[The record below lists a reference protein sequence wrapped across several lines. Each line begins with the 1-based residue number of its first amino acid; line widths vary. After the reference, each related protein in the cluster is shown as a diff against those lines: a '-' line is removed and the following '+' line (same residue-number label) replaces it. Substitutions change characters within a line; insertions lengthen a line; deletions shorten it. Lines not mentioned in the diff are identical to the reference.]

1 MLEGLRAWGDWLMRS
16 VSFGL
21 RTLLAWLSIGLRQA
35 GRWLRAPFA
44 LAFRAWLG
52 APLWGKLVVVALLL
66 PWFLGYLNFFWSASI
81 LRGYDPEYPS
91 RLGIE
96 ARAAPPGRPLAGPPV
111 AGPPG
116 AADAGGA
123 AQCGTSYIAAATA
136 DLLNFEVNENAWLSS
151 NPLYKL
157 GLFGIPWERTRF
169 FDNKAAFQR
178 GMHRAVARTAIE
190 LADTLGRVRGTSEID
205 ADLASARS
213 GVQFDQATWYFN
225 PFSPRP
231 FGPTTATP
239 TYYRNALA
247 ALRRYQERLGACQAS
262 FDERADNLLQFL
274 DRVASDIGSATA
286 TLMERAEA
294 SNAGWLDMRADDNF
308 MFAKGELYA
317 YWGILSGARADFAE
331 VVETRE
337 LGAIWDNLDQ
347 HLRRAVAL
355 DPLIVSNGSED
366 GFLFPS
372 HLETLGFYALRAR
385 SNLVEIRAVL
395 ER

>member
-1 MLEGLRAWGDWLMRS
+1 LIEAVRAWADWLIRG

-21 RTLLAWLSIGLRQA
+21 RTGLAWLSLGLRQI
-35 GRWLRAPFA
+35 GRWIRAPFA
-44 LAFRAWLG
+44 LAFRGWLA
-52 APLWGKLVVVALLL
+52 APLWAKLVVVALLL
-66 PWFLGYLNFFWSASI
+66 PWGLGYLNFFWSASI

-96 ARAAPPGRPLAGPPV
+96 ARMAAPRAPLP
-111 AGPPG
+111 
-116 AADAGGA
+116 AAEGVA
-123 AQCGTSYIAAATA
+123 AQCGTSFIVAAAI
-136 DLLNFEVNENAWLSS
+136 DLLDFEVNQNAWLPS

-169 FDNKAAFQR
+169 FDNKAAFEL
-178 GMHRAVARTAIE
+178 GIHRAVARTAVE
-190 LADTLGRVRGTSEID
+190 LADTLGRERGTSEID
-205 ADLASARS
+205 ADLGSARS
-213 GVQFDQATWYFN
+213 GVQFDTGTWYFN

-247 ALRRYQERLGACQAS
+247 SLRRYQERLGNCEAG
-262 FDERADNLLQFL
+262 FDARADNLLQFV
-274 DRVASDIGSATA
+274 DRIASDIGAATA

-294 SNAGWLDMRADDNF
+294 SNAGWLDMRADDYF
-308 MFAKGELYA
+308 MFAKGQLYA
-317 YWGILSGARADFAE
+317 YWGILTGTRADFAE
-331 VVETRE
+331 IVDSRE
-337 LGAIWDNLDQ
+337 LNAIWDNLDQ

-355 DPLIVSNGSED
+355 DPLVISNGSED

-385 SNLVEIRAVL
+385 SNLVEIRTVL

>member
-1 MLEGLRAWGDWLMRS
+1 MLEAFRAWTDWLIRS

-21 RTLLAWLSIGLRQA
+21 RTTLSWIAIALRQI
-35 GRWLRAPFA
+35 GHWLRVPFA
-44 LAFRAWLG
+44 LAFRGWLR

-81 LRGYDPEYPS
+81 LRGYDTEYPS

-96 ARAAPPGRPLAGPPV
+96 ARAAAPRAPLPNAEN
-111 AGPPG
+111 G
-116 AADAGGA
+116 AAR
-123 AQCGTSYIAAATA
+123 CGTSFIVAATT
-136 DLLNFEVNENAWLSS
+136 DLLNFEVNENGWLPS

-157 GLFGIPWERTRF
+157 GLFGIAWERTRF
-169 FDNKAAFQR
+169 FDNKAAFEL
-178 GMHRAVARTAIE
+178 GIHRAVARTAIE
-190 LADTLGRVRGTSEID
+190 LADTIGRERGTSEID
-205 ADLASARS
+205 PDLSSARS
-213 GVQFDQATWYFN
+213 GVQFDTATWYFN

-239 TYYRNALA
+239 TYYRNALS
-247 ALRRYQERLGACQAS
+247 ALRRYQERLGACQAG
-262 FDERADNLLQFL
+262 FDSRADNLLQFV
-274 DRVASDIGSATA
+274 DRIASDIGATTA

-294 SNAGWLDMRADDNF
+294 SNAGWFDMRADDQF
-308 MFAKGELYA
+308 MFAKGQLYA
-317 YWGILSGARADFAE
+317 YWGILTGTRADFAE
-331 VVETRE
+331 IVESRE
-337 LGAIWDNLDQ
+337 LTAIWDNLED

-355 DPLIVSNGSED
+355 DPLVISNGSED

-385 SNLVEIRAVL
+385 SNLVEIRTVL

>member
-1 MLEGLRAWGDWLMRS
+1 VVPPAKPLPEG
-16 VSFGL
+16 
-21 RTLLAWLSIGLRQA
+21 
-35 GRWLRAPFA
+35 
-44 LAFRAWLG
+44 
-52 APLWGKLVVVALLL
+52 
-66 PWFLGYLNFFWSASI
+66 
-81 LRGYDPEYPS
+81 
-91 RLGIE
+91 
-96 ARAAPPGRPLAGPPV
+96 
-111 AGPPG
+111 
-116 AADAGGA
+116 GGT
-123 AQCGTSYIAAATA
+123 QCGTSYIVAATA
-136 DLLNFEVNENAWLSS
+136 DLLEFEVNDNAWLTS
-151 NPLYKL
+151 NPLYEL
-157 GLFGIPWERTRF
+157 GLFGIQWERTRL
-169 FDNKAAFQR
+169 FDNKAAFHR
-178 GMHRAVARTAIE
+178 GIHRAISRTAVE

-205 ADLASARS
+205 ADLASTRS

-239 TYYRNALA
+239 TYYRNALRS
-247 ALRRYQERLGACQAS
+247 LRRYQERLLACQAS
-262 FDERADNLLQFL
+262 FDERADNLLQFI
-274 DRVASDIGSATA
+274 DRIASDIGSATA
-286 TLMERAEA
+286 TLMERAES
-294 SNAGWLDMRADDNF
+294 SNAGWFDMRADDYF

-317 YWGILSGARADFAE
+317 YWGILAGARADFAE

-355 DPLIVSNGSED
+355 DPLVISNGSED